1 MGYQNLVVVVVLE
14 KVVEKAPRTSAGPSY
29 SNNDERDESTGYSIY
44 SRIKSFVF
52 AR

>member
-1 MGYQNLVVVVVLE
+1 MGYQNLVVVVLV

-29 SNNDERDESTGYSIY
+29 SDHDERDESTGYSIY
-44 SRIKSFVF
+44 RRIKGFVL